1 MMGTARPGSCP
12 PLSRIARISG
22 PIHHRT
28 PRPRGPGPRG
38 RPAMSPPDQIPQPGV
53 DLDHHGDPGDDL
65 YALPPEAIRE
75 PPHSLGRAIRQIG
88 PGLIL
93 AASIVGTGELI
104 NTTSLGAQAGF
115 SLLWLILL
123 SCVIKVFVQVELG
136 RYAIT
141 HGRTTLEAF
150 DSLPGPRLGTS
161 WLCWLWLIMMLTTQ
175 AQIAAMEG
183 TVGQAA
189 HMAFPG
195 ASRAMSDG
203 AGRLVAAWGP
213 YLADHQEH
221 IWAGLTTL
229 AAILL
234 LLSGGYR
241 RLERITTVL
250 VAAVTLF
257 TVASVLILQF
267 TSFHI
272 TTSNLADGFKPVV
285 PTAAVLALAFSA
297 FGITGV
303 GASELVAY
311 PYWCIEKG
319 YARFAGARSDDPGWA
334 SRANGWIRVMQLDAW
349 FSMVVFTVAT
359 VAFYFLGAAVLH
371 PQQLNPKGPEMIPTL
386 SRMYLQP
393 LEGTALA
400 WLRPFTRVGFLLGA
414 WAVLFKTLYVATAAN
429 SRLTADFLHRAGV
442 WQPTGPAARERMVK
456 VFCIIYPAA
465 ALMLYY
471 AFREP
476 QRLITAGG
484 IAQALMLPF
493 IAGATIYLRRR
504 DADAR
509 VGPSLLSDLL
519 TWVAFV
525 AISGVAV
532 YSLASQLKGLLA
544 PS

>member
-1 MMGTARPGSCP
+1 MT
-12 PLSRIARISG
+12 
-22 PIHHRT
+22 
-28 PRPRGPGPRG
+28 
-38 RPAMSPPDQIPQPGV
+38 
-53 DLDHHGDPGDDL
+53 DPKHEPHDL
-65 YALPPEAIRE
+65 YALPESAIQD
-75 PPHSLGRAIRQIG
+75 PPATLAGALRQIG

-104 NTTSLGAQAGF
+104 NTTGLGAKAGF

-141 HGRTTLEAF
+141 HGKTTLAAF
-150 DSLPGPRLGTS
+150 DTLPGPRLGTS
-161 WLCWLWLIMMLTTQ
+161 WISWLWLVMMLTTQ

-195 ASRAMSDG
+195 ASDAMAAA
-203 AGRLVAAWGP
+203 AGRVVPAWGAF
-213 YLADHQEH
+213 LATREEY

-229 AAILL
+229 AAIVL

-257 TVASVLILQF
+257 TVVSVVVLQWTNF
-267 TSFHI
+267 RI
-272 TTSNLADGFKPVV
+272 GLADIERGLSFSFPA
-285 PTAAVLALAFSA
+285 TTLALAFSA

-319 YARFAGARSDDPGWA
+319 YARSAGPRRDDESWAVRARGWVH
-334 SRANGWIRVMQLDAW
+334 VMQLDAW

-359 VAFYFLGAAVLH
+359 VAFYLLGAAVLF
-371 PQQLNPKGPEMIPTL
+371 PQGLDPKGADMIPTL
-386 SRMYLQP
+386 SQMYLQP
-393 LEGTALA
+393 LEGTALSG
-400 WLRPFTRVGFLLGA
+400 LRPLTRVGFLLGA

-429 SRLTADFLHRAGV
+429 SRLTVDFLYQVGV
-442 WQPTGPAARERMVK
+442 WRPAGTAGRERAIK
-456 VFCIIYPAA
+456 VFCVIYPCL
-465 ALMLYY
+465 ALGLYY

-476 QRLITAGG
+476 QALIKAGG
-484 IAQALMLPF
+484 IAQALMLPL
-493 IAGATIYLRRR
+493 IAGATLYLRGR
-504 DADAR
+504 DADRR
-509 VGPSLLSDLL
+509 VGPAFL
-519 TWVAFV
+519 TDAFTWL
-525 AISGVAV
+525 AFFGITAVAV
-532 YSLASQLKGLLA
+532 FSVYGLFRDVQAWFLGA
-544 PS
+544 TA

>member
-1 MMGTARPGSCP
+1 
-12 PLSRIARISG
+12 
-22 PIHHRT
+22 
-28 PRPRGPGPRG
+28 
-38 RPAMSPPDQIPQPGV
+38 MSQPDQRPQPGV
-53 DLDHHGDPGDDL
+53 DLDHHGDPGHDL

-75 PPHSLGRAIRQIG
+75 PPHSFARAIRQIG

-104 NTTSLGAQAGF
+104 NTTSLGAEIGF

-123 SCVIKVFVQVELG
+123 SCIIKVFVQVELG

-150 DSLPGPRLGTS
+150 DSLPGPRLGAS
-161 WLCWLWLIMMLTTQ
+161 WLCWLWLFMTLTTQ

-189 HMAFPG
+189 HMAFPD
-195 ASRAMSDG
+195 ASRAMADG
-203 AGRLVAAWGP
+203 AGRVVAAWGP

-257 TVASVLILQF
+257 TVGSVLILQF
-267 TSFHI
+267 TRFRI
-272 TTSNLADGFKPVV
+272 TASDIAGGFQSVAP
-285 PTAAVLALAFSA
+285 AGALALAFSA

-334 SRANGWIRVMQLDAW
+334 HRAGGWIRVMQLDAW

-371 PQQLNPKGPEMIPTL
+371 PQKHNPKGPEMIKTL
-386 SRMYLQP
+386 SLMYLQP
-393 LEGTALA
+393 LEGTSLA

-429 SRLTADFLHRAGV
+429 SRLTADFLHRVGA
-442 WQPTGPAARERMVK
+442 WQPAAPTDRERMIK
-456 VFCIIYPAA
+456 VFCIVYPTA

-504 DADAR
+504 DTDPR

-519 TWVAFV
+519 TWVAFL
-525 AISGVAV
+525 AISGVAL
-532 YSLASQLKGLLA
+532 YSVFNQLKGLLVRR
-544 PS
+544 